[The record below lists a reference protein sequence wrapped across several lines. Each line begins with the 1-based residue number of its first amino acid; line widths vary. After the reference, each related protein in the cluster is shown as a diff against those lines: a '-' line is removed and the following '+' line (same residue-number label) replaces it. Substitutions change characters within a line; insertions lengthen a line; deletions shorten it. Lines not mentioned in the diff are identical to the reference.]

1 MGILPSATF
10 SSDGRIYRCSLAERS
25 EGVSLASLAPL
36 AVRVHCARVEGVSNN
51 ERNRAKV
58 ARRLEGGRLTMSIG
72 RKGEATFFKSGQ
84 EVVFMR
90 PRAAVVS
97 LAAGQLQGE
106 RSVVFRGYS
115 GT

>member
-1 MGILPSATF
+1 MSSIQPPLLQVTQVGILPSATF

-36 AVRVHCARVEGVSNN
+36 AVRVHCAGVEGVSNN

-72 RKGEATFFKSGQ
+72 RKGAPLERRHSS
-84 EVVFMR
+84 
-90 PRAAVVS
+90 RADK
-97 LAAGQLQGE
+97 
-106 RSVVFRGYS
+106 RSS
-115 GT
+115 S

>member
-1 MGILPSATF
+1 MTQVGILPSATF

-36 AVRVHCARVEGVSNN
+36 AVRVHCAGVEGVSNN

-90 PRAAVVS
+90 PRA
-97 LAAGQLQGE
+97 QGP
-106 RSVVFRGYS
+106 RTPRPRARR
-115 GT
+115 